1 MVAGIPQGPPD
12 VRKVLVS
19 MSFRRLGN
27 ILQQLERASEL
38 SGYPGFPRSARNGA
52 GDSRNGGSAIRQAR
66 APLQAE
72 PAGRDR
78 VEA

>member
-1 MVAGIPQGPPD
+1 M
-12 VRKVLVS
+12 VLVS

-38 SGYPGFPRSARNGA
+38 SGYPGFPPPARNGVN
-52 GDSRNGGSAIRQAR
+52 DSRNGGSAIRQAR
-66 APLQAE
+66 TPLQAE
-72 PAGRDR
+72 PADRDR